1 MNREQQLNAEIARLE
16 ERVAQLIHQCHEHD
30 RRRDEQMRLS
40 SQLAAELEKEK
51 ALSTQIA
58 AELEKERRRADEW
71 QAVAMQ
77 MMKEQYG
84 D

>member
-40 SQLAAELEKEK
+40 AQLASELE
-51 ALSTQIA
+51 A
-58 AELEKERRRADEW
+58 ERRRADEW
-71 QAVAMQ
+71 QAAAMQ
-77 MMKEQYG
+77 MMKEAAG